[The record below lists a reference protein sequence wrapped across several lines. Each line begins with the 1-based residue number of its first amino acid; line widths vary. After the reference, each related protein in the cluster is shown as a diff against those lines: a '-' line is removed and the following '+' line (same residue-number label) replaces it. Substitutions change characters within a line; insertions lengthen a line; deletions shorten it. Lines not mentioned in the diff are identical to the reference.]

1 MFPSPLFKSALVA
14 VCILRPAINCRKAL
28 MNRKDKIKDDFR
40 PENKAMFHIF
50 H

>member
-1 MFPSPLFKSALVA
+1 MFPSPLFKSALVQS
-14 VCILRPAINCRKAL
+14 PAIKSGKTL